1 MSIVQALMLCTRGTL
16 CHHRPAGFEG
26 RAHREEYHQYLYN
39 SCIPFSPE
47 QARQRLSAMRRQ
59 EIEKL
64 EPEKEL
70 DYEAF
75 NQVHVKDVKK
85 I

>member
-1 MSIVQALMLCTRGTL
+1 M

-75 NQVHVKDVKK
+75 NKGREEALKGVKDGNYQVCTLNT
-85 I
+85 

>member
-1 MSIVQALMLCTRGTL
+1 
-16 CHHRPAGFEG
+16 
-26 RAHREEYHQYLYN
+26 
-39 SCIPFSPE
+39 
-47 QARQRLSAMRRQ
+47 MRRQ

-75 NQVHVKDVKK
+75 NKGREETLKGVKDGNYQVCTLNT
-85 I
+85 